1 MSHSLL
7 RHHVQKKY
15 YLRNMCRKDTE
26 RMYLSK
32 VTKLMRSNME
42 KIVQNLFLMLVTLQI
57 SKKRLLNK

>member
-15 YLRNMCRKDTE
+15 YLRNMYRKDTE